1 MKNKFS
7 LRSIIVIIVLV
18 IVVFMGGMYFGGRST
33 PAKEEITSTALTQKI
48 RDINELA
55 VSEYDYTKVGKFSN
69 SLKFNGWTVP
79 LTQKSFLITYEGK
92 LKAGVDLSDV
102 QIKKTENKIIVK
114 TSAVKILSN
123 EIDEDSIKVYDETKN
138 IFNQISITD
147 YKTFAKEQK
156 VKLEVCCGSYEDAI
170 NAYHGGA
177 KRIELNSA
185 LALGGLTPTIASLE
199 LVKNNTD
206 LEVICMV
213 RPRGAGFVYNEL
225 QSEQMIIEAEEL
237 LEHGAD
243 GIAFGFLDPDGKIN
257 SARTSEMVSI
267 IHSYGKTAVFHRAF
281 DVCDDPDETIHR
293 LIELGVDRVLTSGM
307 KSTVSKGIQL
317 IKELQEKYGNQIE
330 ILAGSGINETNVVD
344 IIHYTGIH
352 QVHSSCKNWRAD
364 PTTANDHVSFSYNG
378 INYDYV
384 DKEKVKRMVSLV
396 EED

>member
-1 MKNKFS
+1 MN
-7 LRSIIVIIVLV
+7 
-18 IVVFMGGMYFGGRST
+18 
-33 PAKEEITSTALTQKI
+33 
-48 RDINELA
+48 
-55 VSEYDYTKVGKFSN
+55 
-69 SLKFNGWTVP
+69 
-79 LTQKSFLITYEGK
+79 
-92 LKAGVDLSDV
+92 
-102 QIKKTENKIIVK
+102 
-114 TSAVKILSN
+114 
-123 EIDEDSIKVYDETKN
+123 
-138 IFNQISITD
+138 
-147 YKTFAKEQK
+147 
-156 VKLEVCCGSYEDAI
+156 KLEVCCGSYEDAI

-243 GIAFGFLDPDGKIN
+243 GIAFGFLDSDGKIN

-281 DVCDDPDETIHR
+281 DVCDDPDVTIHR

-307 KSTVSKGIQL
+307 KSTVSEGVQL

>member
-1 MKNKFS
+1 MN
-7 LRSIIVIIVLV
+7 
-18 IVVFMGGMYFGGRST
+18 
-33 PAKEEITSTALTQKI
+33 
-48 RDINELA
+48 
-55 VSEYDYTKVGKFSN
+55 
-69 SLKFNGWTVP
+69 
-79 LTQKSFLITYEGK
+79 
-92 LKAGVDLSDV
+92 
-102 QIKKTENKIIVK
+102 
-114 TSAVKILSN
+114 
-123 EIDEDSIKVYDETKN
+123 
-138 IFNQISITD
+138 
-147 YKTFAKEQK
+147 
-156 VKLEVCCGSYEDAI
+156 KLEVCCGSYEDAI

-213 RPRGAGFVYNEL
+213 SPRGKVIGVEPQFFIDAGFVYNEL

-293 LIELGVDRVLTSGM
+293 LIELGVDGVLTSGM
-307 KSTVSKGIQL
+307 KFTVSKGIQL

-364 PTTANDHVSFSYNG
+364 PTTANDHVSFSYNVG
-378 INYDYV
+378 NRKCI
-384 DKEKVKRMVSLV
+384 LHLQA
-396 EED
+396 

>member
-1 MKNKFS
+1 MN
-7 LRSIIVIIVLV
+7 
-18 IVVFMGGMYFGGRST
+18 
-33 PAKEEITSTALTQKI
+33 
-48 RDINELA
+48 
-55 VSEYDYTKVGKFSN
+55 
-69 SLKFNGWTVP
+69 
-79 LTQKSFLITYEGK
+79 
-92 LKAGVDLSDV
+92 
-102 QIKKTENKIIVK
+102 
-114 TSAVKILSN
+114 
-123 EIDEDSIKVYDETKN
+123 
-138 IFNQISITD
+138 
-147 YKTFAKEQK
+147 
-156 VKLEVCCGSYEDAI
+156 KLEVCCGSYEDAI

-185 LALGGLTPTIASLE
+185 LALGGL
-199 LVKNNTD
+199 
-206 LEVICMV
+206 
-213 RPRGAGFVYNEL
+213 L